1 MEMDNAKKALE
12 AIPEKKVKMSLQPTK
27 RNINLDVK
35 EYLETLFDFRYNT
48 VMQMVEF
55 TDRVNPWRFFNARDF
70 NQVYSKL
77 RLADIKISRE
87 ILKAL
92 IDGVMS
98 RDFDPFRDYIYGLPA
113 WDGTDHIEAFLSMV
127 ELDDAEDRGNFVT
140 NFTKWLVAMVAS
152 LVDDKVVNHQ
162 CFVIQGE
169 QGIFKTTWLNS
180 IVPPFLRDDY
190 LYAQPFDF
198 HNKDHQKYLGQ
209 KMLINLDEMSS
220 YDRADMNQLKSAL
233 TAPTITLRPAYA
245 AYDICWVRKA
255 SFCGSI
261 NQQYFLAD
269 ETGNRRFI
277 VHKIKGIDFRDFD
290 VSKMFSQAF
299 ELYKT
304 GYKFWFDKDDIMRVE
319 QANQNF
325 FKVTIEEDLIT
336 QWFSIPEGGLD
347 EYYSDFMTVTEI
359 NGFLLEKLGPK
370 VNMNEV
376 TTKRIGMIMNKL
388 GFQSS
393 VRYIPGIKKSVR
405 GYRLM
410 KNTAPYMKR
419 SEEPAVF

>member
-1 MEMDNAKKALE
+1 MDKAKQALE
-12 AIPEKKVKMSLQPTK
+12 AIPEKKVKMSLLPTK
-27 RNINLDVK
+27 RNINVDVK
-35 EYLETLFDFRYNT
+35 DYLESAYDFRYNV

-55 TDRVNPWRFFNARDF
+55 TDRVSPWRFFTARDF
-70 NQVYSKL
+70 NKVYSKL
-77 RLADIKISRE
+77 RLADIRISKDV
-87 ILKAL
+87 LKAL
-92 IDGVMS
+92 IDGEMS
-98 RDFDPFRDYIYGLPA
+98 LDFDPFREYVYNLPA
-113 WDGTDHIEAFLSMV
+113 WDGVNHIEGFLSMV
-127 ELDDAEDRGNFVT
+127 DLDDNEDRALFT
-140 NFTKWLVAMVAS
+140 DNFTKWIVAMVAA
-152 LVDDKVVNHQ
+152 LIDDKVVNHQ

-169 QGIFKTTWLNS
+169 QGVFKTTWLNS
-180 IVPPFLRDDY
+180 IVPAHLRDDY

-233 TAPTITLRPAYA
+233 TSPTITLRPAYA
-245 AYDICWVRKA
+245 AYDNCWVRKA

-277 VHKIKGIDFRDFD
+277 VHKIKGIDFREFE
-290 VSKMFSQAF
+290 VEKMYAQAF
-299 ELYKT
+299 HLYKS
-304 GYKFWFDKDDIMRVE
+304 GFKFWFDRDDIKKVE
-319 QANQNF
+319 EHNQNF
-325 FKVTIEEDLIT
+325 FKVTIEEDLIS
-336 QWFSIPEGGLD
+336 QWFSIPQEGRD
-347 EYYSDFMTVTEI
+347 EYYTDFMTVTEI

-410 KNTAPYMKR
+410 KNSTPYVKR
-419 SEEPAVF
+419 SDEPVVI